1 MGSEGL
7 KLVSK
12 MALKKWN
19 SNFRFQ
25 QSVRKNRTT
34 FSGVPLLREIFRW
47 NDPKSRVPFTFQPDF
62 PETFGKLWTN
72 PFFHANQCEKKYA
85 YRKLFCQPTWLPCS
99 SKTRVE
105 GFALFVW
112 LLTAYSDSCLSYG
125 RAYEWFPFFK
135 GPIIYISSH
144 QSNSKNNAPVSL
156 FKTILRHSTVSCR
169 LSQRMARMDME
180 IGPTFWH
187 FVWSK
192 GTK

>member
-1 MGSEGL
+1 
-7 KLVSK
+7 

-19 SNFRFQ
+19 SNFRLQ

-34 FSGVPLLREIFRW
+34 FWDVPLPREIFRW

-62 PETFGKLWTN
+62 PETFFKLWTIL
-72 PFFHANQCEKKYA
+72 FFFIQIKAKNKYA

-99 SKTRVE
+99 CKPRVE

-112 LLTAYSDSCLSYG
+112 LLTAYNDSCLSYG

-135 GPIIYISSH
+135 GPISISWH

-156 FKTILRHSTVSCR
+156 FQDYIKAFNGVLPSVATDGKDGHGNWANFLAFCVR
-169 LSQRMARMDME
+169 
-180 IGPTFWH
+180 
-187 FVWSK
+187 
-192 GTK
+192 

>member
-62 PETFGKLWTN
+62 PETFCKLWTN
-72 PFFHANQCEKKYA
+72 PFFHANQCEKSMHIENCFVNQHGCLVVAK
-85 YRKLFCQPTWLPCS
+85 Q
-99 SKTRVE
+99 RVE

-112 LLTAYSDSCLSYG
+112 LLTAYSDSCLSYR

-135 GPIIYISSH
+135 GPIIYIYIYIFASIEF
-144 QSNSKNNAPVSL
+144 QK
-156 FKTILRHSTVSCR
+156 
-169 LSQRMARMDME
+169 
-180 IGPTFWH
+180 
-187 FVWSK
+187 
-192 GTK
+192 

>member
-1 MGSEGL
+1 MPETGIKDGL
-7 KLVSK
+7 QEMELEFSFATVRPEKQDYFFRCSVASG
-12 MALKKWN
+12 
-19 SNFRFQ
+19 NF
-25 QSVRKNRTT
+25 
-34 FSGVPLLREIFRW
+34 PLEW
-47 NDPKSRVPFTFQPDF
+47 PKSRVPFTFQLDF
-62 PETFGKLWTN
+62 PEPFCKLWTN
-72 PFFHANQCEKKYA
+72 PFFHANQCEKKDG
-85 YRKLFCQPTWLPCS
+85 YRKLFCQPTWLPCGC
-99 SKTRVE
+99 KTRVE

-135 GPIIYISSH
+135 GSIIYISSH

-156 FKTILRHSTVSCR
+156 FKTILRHSTISCR

-187 FVWSK
+187 FVWGK

>member
-1 MGSEGL
+1 
-7 KLVSK
+7 

-19 SNFRFQ
+19 SNFRLQ

-34 FSGVPLLREIFRW
+34 FSGVPLLRESFRW
-47 NDPKSRVPFTFQPDF
+47 NDPKSRVPFSFQPDF
-62 PETFGKLWTN
+62 PETFCKLRTTL
-72 PFFHANQCEKKYA
+72 FFMQINAKKNIHIENCFVNQHM
-85 YRKLFCQPTWLPCS
+85 LPCVC
-99 SKTRVE
+99 KTRVE

-135 GPIIYISSH
+135 GPMISISSH
-144 QSNSKNNAPVSL
+144 QSNSKNNASVLL

-180 IGPTFWH
+180 IKPTFLA
-187 FVWSK
+187 FCVR
-192 GTK
+192 